1 MAKHKISDDP
11 TVACAQMAR
20 ELANNSIVNKALARY
35 IEQILEAVNED
46 TIQPLRDE
54 IERLQTALD
63 KCQKALAVM
72 IDPSSIGATTVLSA
86 FAMATEAEACAR
98 AALSLPPQKDR

>member
-1 MAKHKISDDP
+1 MVKRKISDDP
-11 TVACAQMAR
+11 EIAFKQMAKQ
-20 ELANNSIVNKALARY
+20 LADNSIVNKALARY
-35 IEQILEAVNED
+35 IEQVLEAVNED

-72 IDPSSIGATTVLSA
+72 IDPASIRTTTALSA
-86 FAMATEAEACAR
+86 FAMATEAETCAR
-98 AALSLPPQKDR
+98 ATLPHKES

>member
-1 MAKHKISDDP
+1 MGRAKKGFNDDP
-11 TVACAQMAR
+11 EIAVKQMAR

-54 IERLQTALD
+54 IERLRA
-63 KCQKALAVM
+63 M
-72 IDPSSIGATTVLSA
+72 IAASPVPSSPLLSGEP
-86 FAMATEAEACAR
+86 FKTGRGE
-98 AALSLPPQKDR
+98 